1 MKIANSY
8 FCARIYTVL
17 LNFISSKFKKN
28 YGTSSEILR
37 KKEEIWITY
46 SELICVKAFIRVSR
60 SNGSAVP
67 ISTLLYFNII
77 HEQEPS
83 E

>member
-46 SELICVKAFIRVSR
+46 SELIFVNAFIRVS
-60 SNGSAVP
+60 
-67 ISTLLYFNII
+67 
-77 HEQEPS
+77 
-83 E
+83 